1 VIAVVFCLKKHQNK
15 KYLFFK
21 IYFHINILK
30 MIKNK
35 KNINKKKKKYF
46 FLNTSRN
53 KHSRNSLTA
62 AALPVPGSADIIW
75 WSRTLV

>member
-1 VIAVVFCLKKHQNK
+1 
-15 KYLFFK
+15 
-21 IYFHINILK
+21 

-35 KNINKKKKKYF
+35 NNNINIKKKYIF

-53 KHSRNSLTA
+53 KHSGNSLTA